1 MKTQALR
8 RVVSAIGL
16 CAAVTAT
23 IALPAGYSAVEYT
36 HSAED
41 MQFRAQL
48 NAQSVAKYV
57 YSNGTLWQYQR
68 SLIKE
73 LLEQTDRG
81 GDVIRKR
88 VVDLRGRIV
97 LDEGGP
103 VAWPTMTS
111 SAPIVVAGQ
120 KVGDAEVSTSLQPL
134 LQTTGVVALFSLLL
148 GYGMYRA
155 GRAFPLRLLDETLGA
170 LEGTNR
176 RFDAALSNMAQG
188 LCIFDSEQRLVV
200 WNRRFLDIFGL
211 TPDDVR
217 LGMPLRECIE
227 CALGRSEMFHDSAEA
242 IIAEKQRAWSEGK
255 ESVALRHLTDGRVIS
270 VTEKPLATGGW
281 LSSYEDITERRRAE
295 ATIAHM
301 ARHDALTDL
310 PNRLLLGDQIE
321 QALDGLR
328 DGEKLAVLCLDLDHF
343 KAVNDT
349 LGHPIGD
356 ALLKAVGE
364 RLRQSVGEQDTVA
377 RLGGD
382 EFAIVQAEATQ
393 QPDDSASLAGRLV
406 EVLSAPYEVDGHQ
419 VVVGVSV
426 GIAIAPADGNDR
438 DQLLKNADMAL
449 YRAKVE
455 GRSTYRFFEAE
466 MDARAQA
473 RRVLELDLRAAIKN
487 GEFELHYQ
495 PIVDVSTGQVIAFE
509 ALLRWNHPNRGMVAP
524 LDFIPVAEET
534 GLIGPIGEWV
544 LRQACREALRWP
556 DHIGV
561 AVNLSPVQFK
571 NRQLVQTVISALTA
585 SGLAPARLELE
596 ITESVLLQDSEG
608 TLATLHNLRSF
619 GVRISMDDFGT
630 GYSSLSYL
638 RSFPFDKIKIDR
650 SFIQDLATR
659 RDCMAIVRAVTGLGT
674 SLGIATT
681 AEGVETQSQLDSLRA
696 EGCTEVQGYFFSA
709 PKPAGEIQRLLRD
722 MKVRVAA

>member
-1 MKTQALR
+1 
-8 RVVSAIGL
+8 
-16 CAAVTAT
+16 
-23 IALPAGYSAVEYT
+23 
-36 HSAED
+36 
-41 MQFRAQL
+41 
-48 NAQSVAKYV
+48 
-57 YSNGTLWQYQR
+57 
-68 SLIKE
+68 
-73 LLEQTDRG
+73 
-81 GDVIRKR
+81 
-88 VVDLRGRIV
+88 
-97 LDEGGP
+97 
-103 VAWPTMTS
+103 
-111 SAPIVVAGQ
+111 
-120 KVGDAEVSTSLQPL
+120 
-134 LQTTGVVALFSLLL
+134 
-148 GYGMYRA
+148 
-155 GRAFPLRLLDETLGA
+155 
-170 LEGTNR
+170 
-176 RFDAALSNMAQG
+176 
-188 LCIFDSEQRLVV
+188 
-200 WNRRFLDIFGL
+200 
-211 TPDDVR
+211 
-217 LGMPLRECIE
+217 
-227 CALGRSEMFHDSAEA
+227 
-242 IIAEKQRAWSEGK
+242 
-255 ESVALRHLTDGRVIS
+255 
-270 VTEKPLATGGW
+270 
-281 LSSYEDITERRRAE
+281 
-295 ATIAHM
+295 
-301 ARHDALTDL
+301 
-310 PNRLLLGDQIE
+310 
-321 QALDGLR
+321 
-328 DGEKLAVLCLDLDHF
+328 
-343 KAVNDT
+343 
-349 LGHPIGD
+349 
-356 ALLKAVGE
+356 
-364 RLRQSVGEQDTVA
+364 
-377 RLGGD
+377 
-382 EFAIVQAEATQ
+382 VQAEATQ

-473 RRVLELDLRAAIKN
+473 RRVLELDLRAAIKT

-509 ALLRWNHPNRGMVAP
+509 ALLRWSHPNRGMVAP

-544 LRQACREALRWP
+544 LRQACREALKWP